1 MSRISMSLDIEN
13 GYKLG
18 YILYIN
24 HAFPPVFVC
33 WLHLLA
39 E

>member
-1 MSRISMSLDIEN
+1 MSLDIEN

-24 HAFPPVFVC
+24 HASPPNF
-33 WLHLLA
+33 A
-39 E
+39 SQYPITGIMN